1 MSIAFLSTV
10 GTSDLVNQIGAYNQ
24 YGGKGHDAA
33 TILQKRYKKYCYRK
47 RVPFGSGILRE
58 DLEQIHGFFRT
69 LVFGPSIENRNMF
82 ALRVLRQRR
91 VKTLTSG
98 MLDQLVVYCE
108 RIPVDEDDPITTRA
122 LNGAFKVKFI
132 CEALAGMFATRWDEE
147 AGRWSSEFETDDAL
161 DLLITAL
168 KPYDDTLRIGI
179 RFSLITAVPGFY
191 WSMENLVFQQYIRA
205 LTYICR
211 QHEYHSEEWERI
223 LKTRASRDIMEG
235 AREAAQERRRALV
248 NPRIV
253 DTF

>member
-1 MSIAFLSTV
+1 MSIAFLSTL

-47 RVPFGSGILRE
+47 RVPFGSGIIRE

-132 CEALAGMFATRWDEE
+132 CEAFGGMPATSWDEKK
-147 AGRWSSEFETDDAL
+147 GRWSSEFETEETLYLLKSLLSTRDEAL
-161 DLLITAL
+161 LSKLASNHGQQLLLQQANRRSRL
-168 KPYDDTLRIGI
+168 HYGN
-179 RFSLITAVPGFY
+179 
-191 WSMENLVFQQYIRA
+191 WSRTNPIFNQYIRA
-205 LTYICR
+205 LKCICR
-211 QHEYHSEEWERI
+211 QTEYYSKEWETI
-223 LKTRASRDIMEG
+223 LKDISES
-235 AREAAQERRRALV
+235 
-248 NPRIV
+248 
-253 DTF
+253 

>member
-1 MSIAFLSTV
+1 MSIAFLSTL

-69 LVFGPSIENRNMF
+69 LVCGSSIENRNMF

-108 RIPVDEDDPITTRA
+108 RIPVDEDE
-122 LNGAFKVKFI
+122 V
-132 CEALAGMFATRWDEE
+132 
-147 AGRWSSEFETDDAL
+147 
-161 DLLITAL
+161 
-168 KPYDDTLRIGI
+168 
-179 RFSLITAVPGFY
+179 
-191 WSMENLVFQQYIRA
+191 
-205 LTYICR
+205 LTY
-211 QHEYHSEEWERI
+211 YS
-223 LKTRASRDIMEG
+223 RAG
-235 AREAAQERRRALV
+235 LLLV
-248 NPRIV
+248 NGEPSLPTIHSCSNLYLPSTRV
-253 DTF
+253 PFRRMGENP